1 VNIRAREGFVRVCA
15 GCGRKGAVPDPDS
28 LGIEGLWIR
37 FLRKGGVI
45 GIGHSRISVLRW
57 YGCTG
62 WEVERGA
69 VMLVGYDCDRK

>member
-1 VNIRAREGFVRVCA
+1 VC
-15 GCGRKGAVPDPDS
+15 VPDAEGREQCQIQIP
-28 LGIEGLWIR
+28 LGIKGLWIR
-37 FLRKGGVI
+37 FLRKGGGI

-69 VMLVGYDCDRK
+69 LMLVGYDCDRK